1 MNFHSNF
8 DTTKLSELSVS
19 SRLIYP
25 ENRNNKYFKIKYIL
39 DLILVIP
46 ALIVLSPAM
55 LLVMYLIR
63 KNDEGSPFFVQR
75 RIGLN
80 GREFNCYKFR
90 TMVVDAQQRL
100 DALLESDP
108 VAAAEWKRDQKLKN
122 DPRITKVGRFLRK
135 TSLDELPQL
144 WNIMKGDMSL
154 VGPRPI
160 VQNEIIKYGP
170 FFKYYTSVKPGVSG
184 LWQISG
190 RNNTTYDER
199 VQYDVDYAKTYSFL
213 TDTKILFKTLPAVLF
228 SKGAY

>member
-8 DTTKLSELSVS
+8 DTINLPAASLDSLSTLAT
-19 SRLIYP
+19 RKMY
-25 ENRNNKYFKIKYIL
+25 YFKIKYVL

-46 ALIVLSPAM
+46 ALVALSPAM
-55 LLVMYLIR
+55 LFVMYLI
-63 KNDEGSPFFVQR
+63 KKHDGGSPLFVQT
-75 RIGLN
+75 RIGLD

-100 DALLESDP
+100 EEVLESDP
-108 VAAAEWKRDQKLKN
+108 LAAAEWEKDQKLKN
-122 DPRITKVGRFLRK
+122 DPRITKVGQFLRK

-144 WNIMKGDMSL
+144 WNILKGEMSL

-160 VQNEIIKYGP
+160 VDNEITKYGP
-170 FFKYYTSVKPGVSG
+170 FFKYYKSVKPGVSG
-184 LWQISG
+184 LWQING

-199 VQYDVDYAKTYSFL
+199 VQYDVTYAKTYSFIN
-213 TDTKILFKTLPAVLF
+213 DTKILLKTLPAVLF